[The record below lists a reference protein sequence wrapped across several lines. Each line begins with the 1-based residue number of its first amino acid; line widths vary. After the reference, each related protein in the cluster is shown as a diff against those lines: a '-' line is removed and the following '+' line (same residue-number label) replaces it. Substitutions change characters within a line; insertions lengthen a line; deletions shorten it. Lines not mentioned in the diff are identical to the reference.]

1 VNPQRRTALVYGII
15 CSLAMV
21 AMFVGSQRRIAAQSG
36 SAVVGGMHRTIEA
49 EIPDIGSIEV
59 LNGCGIPGAAT
70 AVTDFLR
77 ERGFDVKASGNAESW
92 NYGQTI
98 VVARSKDQTIAK
110 KLCTAFHIDR
120 LVLMRTGTDIFDA
133 SVIIGKDYGDLI
145 NER

>member
-1 VNPQRRTALVYGII
+1 
-15 CSLAMV
+15 
-21 AMFVGSQRRIAAQSG
+21 MFIGSQRRTVVQNG
-36 SAVVGGMHRTIEA
+36 SLVPGGLQRTIEA
-49 EIPDIGSIEV
+49 DIPDIGSVEV

-77 ERGFDVKASGNAESW
+77 EKGFDVKASRNAESW
-92 NYGQTI
+92 NYGQTV
-98 VVARSKDQTIAK
+98 VVARTKDLAIAQ
-110 KLCTAFHIDR
+110 KLCSAFKMDR